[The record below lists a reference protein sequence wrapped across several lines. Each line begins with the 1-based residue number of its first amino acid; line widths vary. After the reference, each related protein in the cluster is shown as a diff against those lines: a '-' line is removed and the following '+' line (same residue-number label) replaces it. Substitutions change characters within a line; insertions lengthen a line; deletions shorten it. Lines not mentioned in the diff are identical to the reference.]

1 MPKDYG
7 GLAPSMKEINGSTS
21 FNKFYFVIII
31 VSYFILETL
40 KKKLLENRQY
50 FLDEEKFRNGQ
61 VKEEV
66 DMTVGEAEKD
76 DEVSF
81 KNLSID

>member
-1 MPKDYG
+1 M
-7 GLAPSMKEINGSTS
+7 
-21 FNKFYFVIII
+21 
-31 VSYFILETL
+31 L

-50 FLDEEKFRNGQ
+50 FLDEEKFRNGH

-66 DMTVGEAEKD
+66 DMTVGEVVKD
-76 DEVSF
+76 DKVTF